1 MFKIESVL
9 FVARNRRGHQAK
21 VQNPKKFLKKMERRK
36 KREIDI

>member
-21 VQNPKKFLKKMERRK
+21 VQNPKKFFEKNGKKK